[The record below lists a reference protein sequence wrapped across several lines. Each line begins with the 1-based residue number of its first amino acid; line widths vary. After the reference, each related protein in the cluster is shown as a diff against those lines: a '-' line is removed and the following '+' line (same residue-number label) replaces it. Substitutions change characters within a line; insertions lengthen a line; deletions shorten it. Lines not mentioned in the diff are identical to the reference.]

1 LGQKVHPR
9 GFRVGVHQGW
19 GSNWFVNTKDI
30 PALIEEDHRIRNF
43 LKKELQNAGVSKVEI
58 GRKADQIGIDIYTAR
73 PGVVVGKGGA
83 GLETLHLKVKSML
96 GRTGIE
102 VKINI
107 LEINRVDLEAQLVA
121 ESIAQQ
127 LEKRVAFRR
136 AMKQAMQ
143 RCMRSGAVG
152 VKIMVSGRLGGAE
165 IARSEWS
172 KEGRIPLQTLRADI
186 DFGFT
191 EAHTTMGLIGIKVWV
206 FRGELMRGQW
216 SPPNIKAPTER
227 SEDGTGGGGR
237 RPERGPR
244 PDRDNRGG
252 DRGRGRGP
260 KKPQG

>member
-1 LGQKVHPR
+1 MGQKVHPR

-19 GSNWFVNTKDI
+19 SSNWFVNTKDI
-30 PALIEEDHRIRNF
+30 PALIEEDHRIRNY

-73 PGVVVGKGGA
+73 PGVVVGKGGQ
-83 GLETLHLKVKSML
+83 GLETLHQKVRAML
-96 GRTGIE
+96 ARTGIE

-107 LEINRVDLEAQLVA
+107 LEINRVDLEGQLVA
-121 ESIAQQ
+121 ESIGQQ

-186 DFGFT
+186 DYGFT

-206 FRGELMRGQW
+206 FRGELSRGQW

-227 SEDGTGGGGR
+227 SEEGGGR
-237 RPERGPR
+237 RPDRR
-244 PDRDNRGG
+244 PDRGERG
-252 DRGRGRGP
+252 DRGDRNRRP
-260 KKPQG
+260 KKQG